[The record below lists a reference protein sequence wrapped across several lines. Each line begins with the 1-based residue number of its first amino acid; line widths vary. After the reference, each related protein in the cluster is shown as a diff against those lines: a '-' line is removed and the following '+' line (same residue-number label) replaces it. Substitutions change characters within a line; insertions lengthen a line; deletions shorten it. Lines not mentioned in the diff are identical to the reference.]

1 MIVLIPAY
9 QPDHRLVD
17 LCHQLGDYQILVVD
31 DGSGSAYQM
40 VFEAARRAGAE
51 ILTLDHNRGK
61 GFALKTGFAH
71 VAARY
76 PGHAVVC
83 ADSDGQHR
91 PADIAAVASRVSL
104 SPAAMVLGVR
114 RFTGRVPARS
124 KFGNTVTRGLF
135 RVVTGRSVTD
145 TQTGLRGYP
154 AWVLKWLGDTPG
166 DRFEYEL
173 RLLLR
178 AAREGLAIEEVEI
191 ATVYLDG
198 NKSSHFRPLQD
209 SIRIY
214 RPLLGSVFAF
224 AGSSLLA
231 FAVDAVLLGV
241 FVTMTGHLVTS
252 AIAARLVSA
261 TLNYT
266 VNRRT
271 VFGPVAPHRQTAP
284 RYAALA
290 LVSLVANVALLEALN
305 GLLGS
310 LPVAKLLTELTLFTA
325 GFVIQRAFVF
335 ARDQVATSR
344 PPAATARPPVATA
357 GAVEPWVVAVKRP

>member
-9 QPDHRLVD
+9 QPDQRLVE
-17 LCHQLGDYQILVVD
+17 LCRSLGHYRIVVVD
-31 DGSGSAYQM
+31 DGSGSAYTA
-40 VFEAARRAGAE
+40 VFNAARAAGADV
-51 ILTLDHNRGK
+51 LTLDHNRGK

-71 VAARY
+71 IAARH
-76 PGHAVVC
+76 PGQDVVC

-91 PADIAAVASRVSL
+91 PDDIAAVAGRVAVTE
-104 SPAAMVLGVR
+104 AAMVLGVR
-114 RFTGRVPARS
+114 RFTGTVPARS
-124 KFGNTVTRGLF
+124 RFGNTVTRGLF
-135 RVVTGRSVTD
+135 RLVTGRSVSD

-154 AWVLKWLGDTPG
+154 SWVLKWLGDTPG

-178 AAREGLAIEEVEI
+178 AAREDLAIEELEI

-198 NKSSHFRPLQD
+198 NRSSHFRPLQD
-209 SIRIY
+209 SVRIY

-231 FAVDAVLLGV
+231 FAVDAALLAVL
-241 FVTMTGHLVTS
+241 VTASGHLIAS

-271 VFGPVAPHRQTAP
+271 VFGPVAPHRKAAP

-290 LVSLVANVALLEALN
+290 LLSLAANVALLRALA
-305 GLLGS
+305 GLSGS
-310 LPVAKLLTELTLFTA
+310 LPVAKLVTEVSLFTA

-335 ARDQVATSR
+335 SR
-344 PPAATARPPVATA
+344 NRVRTAIAPRPMA
-357 GAVEPWVVAVKRP
+357 GTGLPSG